1 MDYEL
6 LDSSGTDDDLP
17 QSQYNRAPAGSIIAG
32 NGRSSISSA
41 PYQRMYVDMEAQIH
55 NLEQEA
61 YGAILRAFK
70 AQSDALTWEKES
82 LITELRKELRV
93 SDDEH
98 RDLLTKVN
106 ADNLIHRIREW
117 RKNMGNQP
125 VHEQLP
131 SPTVSG
137 SRKRPKM
144 SQSVI
149 MPLGAPSES
158 LHHQTI
164 GASTQPTTPG
174 AKWGVAPGNG
184 GLRSRPGQPV
194 FSSKPVHYQQAGPGS
209 SGALRSGELAERP
222 GDSFL
227 GRRVMTRWPD
237 DNNFYEAIITK
248 YNAVDGRHA
257 LVYDIGTPNETWE
270 WVDLKEIP
278 SNDIRWVGDDP
289 GISQVGGGGGPGYG
303 VNTLSAGR
311 GRRFARQQ
319 FENDVH
325 ASQNGIVQK
334 TPDEIEILHTET
346 LLKKVEKVI
355 DASHPDLLEIEK
367 AKKMLK
373 EHEQALVDVIAKLA
387 DVCDSGSGGE
397 QPSFPRN
404 YPRGSNH
411 DGADMEPETRGR
423 SLANET
429 ARGQGALENK
439 HDEDVIVI

>member
-1 MDYEL
+1 
-6 LDSSGTDDDLP
+6 
-17 QSQYNRAPAGSIIAG
+17 
-32 NGRSSISSA
+32 
-41 PYQRMYVDMEAQIH
+41 MEVQIH

-117 RKNMGNQP
+117 RKTMGNQP
-125 VHEQLP
+125 VHDQLP

-149 MPLGAPSES
+149 MPLGAPLES

-164 GASTQPTTPG
+164 AASTQPTTPG
-174 AKWGVAPGNG
+174 AKWGAEQGNG
-184 GLRSRPGQPV
+184 GFRSIPGRPV
-194 FSSKPVHYQQAGPGS
+194 FSSSKPGHYQQALPGS
-209 SGALRSGELAERP
+209 SSALRSGELAERP
-222 GDSFL
+222 CDPL
-227 GRRVMTRWPD
+227 IGRRVMTRWPD
-237 DNNFYEAIITK
+237 DNNFYEAIITD
-248 YNAVDGRHA
+248 YNSVDGRHA
-257 LVYDIGTPNETWE
+257 LVYDINTPNETWE
-270 WVDLKEIP
+270 WVDLKEIR
-278 SNDIRWVGDDP
+278 SVDIRWIGDDP
-289 GISQVGGGGGPGYG
+289 GISRVGGVGGPGYG

-311 GRRFARQQ
+311 GRRFVRRQ
-319 FENDVH
+319 FENDVR
-325 ASQNGIVQK
+325 ASENGNVQR
-334 TPDEIEILHTET
+334 TSDEIVILHTET

-355 DASHPDLLEIEK
+355 DASHPDLVEIEK

-373 EHEQALVDVIAKLA
+373 EHEQALIDVIAKLA

-397 QPSFPRN
+397 QPLFRKN
-404 YPRGSNH
+404 NLLVSNH
-411 DGADMEPETRGR
+411 DGVDMEPEIR
-423 SLANET
+423 
-429 ARGQGALENK
+429 ARGQGALENPQ
-439 HDEDVIVI
+439 DEDVIVI

>member
-1 MDYEL
+1 
-6 LDSSGTDDDLP
+6 
-17 QSQYNRAPAGSIIAG
+17 
-32 NGRSSISSA
+32 
-41 PYQRMYVDMEAQIH
+41 MYVDMEVQIH

-117 RKNMGNQP
+117 RKTMGNQP
-125 VHEQLP
+125 VHDQLP
-131 SPTVSG
+131 SPTVSE

-149 MPLGAPSES
+149 MPLGAPLES

-164 GASTQPTTPG
+164 AASTQPTTPG
-174 AKWGVAPGNG
+174 AKWGAAPGNG
-184 GLRSRPGQPV
+184 VFRSRPGQQV
-194 FSSKPVHYQQAGPGS
+194 FSSSKPGHYPQAVPGS
-209 SGALRSGELAERP
+209 SSALRSGELAERP
-222 GDSFL
+222 RDPL
-227 GRRVMTRWPD
+227 IGRRVMTRWPD
-237 DNNFYEAIITK
+237 DNNFYEAIITD

-257 LVYDIGTPNETWE
+257 LVYDINTPNETWE
-270 WVDLKEIP
+270 WVDLKEIC
-278 SNDIRWVGDDP
+278 SVDIRWIGDDP
-289 GISQVGGGGGPGYG
+289 GISRVVGGGGPGYG

-311 GRRFARQQ
+311 GRRFSRQQ
-319 FENDVH
+319 SENDFH
-325 ASQNGIVQK
+325 ASENRNIQR
-334 TPDEIEILHTET
+334 TSDEIEILHTET

-355 DASHPDLLEIEK
+355 DASHPNLVEIEK

-373 EHEQALVDVIAKLA
+373 EHEQALSDVIAKLA

-397 QPSFPRN
+397 QLLFRKN
-404 YPRGSNH
+404 NLLGSNH
-411 DGADMEPETRGR
+411 DGVDMEPEMR
-423 SLANET
+423 
-429 ARGQGALENK
+429 ARGQAALEN
-439 HDEDVIVI
+439 HPDEDVIVI

>member
-6 LDSSGTDDDLP
+6 IDSSGTDDDLP
-17 QSQYNRAPAGSIIAG
+17 QSQYNRAPAGSIIGG

-41 PYQRMYVDMEAQIH
+41 PYQRMYVDMEVQIH

-117 RKNMGNQP
+117 RKTMGNQP

-144 SQSVI
+144 SQSMI
-149 MPLGAPSES
+149 MPLGAPPES

-164 GASTQPTTPG
+164 AASTQPTTPG
-174 AKWGVAPGNG
+174 AKWGAAPGNG
-184 GLRSRPGQPV
+184 GLRSRPDQSV
-194 FSSKPVHYQQAGPGS
+194 FSSKPIHYQQAGPGS
-209 SGALRSGELAERP
+209 SSALHSGELAERP
-222 GDSFL
+222 RDPL
-227 GRRVMTRWPD
+227 IGRRVMTRWPD
-237 DNNFYEAIITK
+237 DNNFYEAVITD

-257 LVYDIGTPNETWE
+257 LVYDINTPNETWE
-270 WVDLKEIP
+270 WVDLKEIR
-278 SNDIRWVGDDP
+278 SVDIRWIGDDP
-289 GISQVGGGGGPGYG
+289 GISRVGGCGGPGYG
-303 VNTLSAGR
+303 VNTLSAGS

-325 ASQNGIVQK
+325 ASENRIVQK
-334 TPDEIEILHTET
+334 TSDEIEILHTET
-346 LLKKVEKVI
+346 LLKK
-355 DASHPDLLEIEK
+355 
-367 AKKMLK
+367 
-373 EHEQALVDVIAKLA
+373 EHEEALVDVIAKLA

-397 QPSFPRN
+397 QPFFRRN
-404 YPRGSNH
+404 NLLGSNH
-411 DGADMEPETRGR
+411 DGVDMEPETR
-423 SLANET
+423 
-429 ARGQGALENK
+429 ARGQGALEN
-439 HDEDVIVI
+439 HPDEDVIVI

>member
-1 MDYEL
+1 MMICL
-6 LDSSGTDDDLP
+6 N
-17 QSQYNRAPAGSIIAG
+17 YNRAPAGSIIGG

-41 PYQRMYVDMEAQIH
+41 PYQRMYVDMEVQIH

-117 RKNMGNQP
+117 RKTMGNQP

-137 SRKRPKM
+137 PRKRPKM

-164 GASTQPTTPG
+164 AASTQPTTPG
-174 AKWGVAPGNG
+174 AKWGAAPGNG

-194 FSSKPVHYQQAGPGS
+194 FSSSKPVHYQQTGPGS
-209 SGALRSGELAERP
+209 SSALRSGELAERP
-222 GDSFL
+222 RDPL
-227 GRRVMTRWPD
+227 IGRRVMTRWPD
-237 DNNFYEAIITK
+237 DNNFYEAIITD

-257 LVYDIGTPNETWE
+257 LVYDINTPNETWE
-270 WVDLKEIP
+270 WVDLKEIR
-278 SNDIRWVGDDP
+278 SVDIRWIGDDP
-289 GISQVGGGGGPGYG
+289 GISRVGGGGGPDYG
-303 VNTLSAGR
+303 VNTLNAGR

-325 ASQNGIVQK
+325 ASENRIVRK
-334 TPDEIEILHTET
+334 TSDEIEILHTET

-355 DASHPDLLEIEK
+355 DASDPDLVEIEK

-387 DVCDSGSGGE
+387 DVCDSGSELLFYCHCVG
-397 QPSFPRN
+397 SNRFFRRN
-404 YPRGSNH
+404 NLLRSNH
-411 DGADMEPETRGR
+411 DGVDMEPETR
-423 SLANET
+423 T
-429 ARGQGALENK
+429 RGQGALEN
-439 HDEDVIVI
+439 HPDEDVIVI

>member
-6 LDSSGTDDDLP
+6 IDSSGTDDDLP
-17 QSQYNRAPAGSIIAG
+17 QSQYNRAPAGSIIGG

-41 PYQRMYVDMEAQIH
+41 PYQRMYVDMEVQIH

-117 RKNMGNQP
+117 RKTMGNQP

-144 SQSVI
+144 SQSMI
-149 MPLGAPSES
+149 MPLGAPPES

-164 GASTQPTTPG
+164 AASTQPTTPG
-174 AKWGVAPGNG
+174 AKWGAAPGNG
-184 GLRSRPGQPV
+184 GLRSRPDQSV
-194 FSSKPVHYQQAGPGS
+194 FSSKPIHYQQAGPGS
-209 SGALRSGELAERP
+209 SSALHSGELAERP
-222 GDSFL
+222 RDPL
-227 GRRVMTRWPD
+227 IGRRVMTRWPD
-237 DNNFYEAIITK
+237 DNNFYEAVITD

-257 LVYDIGTPNETWE
+257 LVYDINTPNETWE
-270 WVDLKEIP
+270 WVDLKEIR
-278 SNDIRWVGDDP
+278 SVDIRWIGDDP
-289 GISQVGGGGGPGYG
+289 GISRVGGCGGPGYG
-303 VNTLSAGR
+303 VNTLSAGS

-325 ASQNGIVQK
+325 ASENRIVQK
-334 TPDEIEILHTET
+334 TSDEIEILHTET
-346 LLKKVEKVI
+346 LLKK
-355 DASHPDLLEIEK
+355 
-367 AKKMLK
+367 
-373 EHEQALVDVIAKLA
+373 EHEEALVDVIAKLA
-387 DVCDSGSGGE
+387 DVCDSGSG
-397 QPSFPRN
+397 
-404 YPRGSNH
+404 
-411 DGADMEPETRGR
+411 M
-423 SLANET
+423 
-429 ARGQGALENK
+429 K
-439 HDEDVIVI
+439 

>member
-6 LDSSGTDDDLP
+6 IDSSGTDDDLP
-17 QSQYNRAPAGSIIAG
+17 RSQYNRAPAGSIIGG

-41 PYQRMYVDMEAQIH
+41 PYQRMYVDMEVQIH

-117 RKNMGNQP
+117 RKTIGNQP
-125 VHEQLP
+125 GHDQRP

-164 GASTQPTTPG
+164 AASTQPTTPG
-174 AKWGVAPGNG
+174 AKWGTAPGNG

-209 SGALRSGELAERP
+209 SSALHSGELAERP
-222 GDSFL
+222 RDPL
-227 GRRVMTRWPD
+227 IGRRVMTRWPD
-237 DNNFYEAIITK
+237 DNNFYEAIITD

-257 LVYDIGTPNETWE
+257 LVYDINTPNETWE
-270 WVDLKEIP
+270 WVDLKEIR
-278 SNDIRWVGDDP
+278 SVDIRWIGDDP
-289 GISQVGGGGGPGYG
+289 GISRVGGGGGPGYG
-303 VNTLSAGR
+303 VNTPSAGR

-325 ASQNGIVQK
+325 ASENRIIQK
-334 TPDEIEILHTET
+334 TSDEIEILHTET

-355 DASHPDLLEIEK
+355 DASHPDLVEIEK

-373 EHEQALVDVIAKLA
+373 EHEQALIDVIAKLA
-387 DVCDSGSGGE
+387 DVCDSGSVIIIYMIRWGAAVL
-397 QPSFPRN
+397 PS
-404 YPRGSNH
+404 
-411 DGADMEPETRGR
+411 
-423 SLANET
+423 
-429 ARGQGALENK
+429 K
-439 HDEDVIVI
+439 